1 MICYGL
7 RTDYKLKL
15 FPASKRLIELADS
28 IEEIKTTCHFCN
40 KKAIINLKFNNETG
54 NIIKDGSD
62 EVDLGAEDKYL
73 GSCWHCWYSREKI

>member
-62 EVDLGAEDKYL
+62 EVYLGAEDKYL
-73 GSCWHCWYSREKI
+73 G